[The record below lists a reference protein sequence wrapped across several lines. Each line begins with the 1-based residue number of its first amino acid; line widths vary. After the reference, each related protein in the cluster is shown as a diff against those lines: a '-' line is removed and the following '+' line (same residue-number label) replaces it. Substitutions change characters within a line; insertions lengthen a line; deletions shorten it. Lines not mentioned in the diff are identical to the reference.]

1 MRRWR
6 GRRCV
11 RRRCGGRRR
20 LAIKA
25 DRLVECPKR
34 LEDRRGARLA
44 AHRGWA
50 VDAIADKLAGVRL
63 VAVAPKVRRVD
74 AVRAAAE
81 AVVFLQLIAEQLDGP
96 RLDLVEPV
104 DRERILGRLRPRER
118 WLSGRPRCADTWL
131 LCLHLVS
138 NTFGQHLCNRRHQQ
152 AQHQLRS

>member
-50 VDAIADKLAGVRL
+50 VDAIADKLAGVTL
-63 VAVAPKVRRVD
+63 VAVAPRYG
-74 AVRAAAE
+74 E
-81 AVVFLQLIAEQLDGP
+81 LMP
-96 RLDLVEPV
+96 
-104 DRERILGRLRPRER
+104 
-118 WLSGRPRCADTWL
+118 CARQPKPL
-131 LCLHLVS
+131 YFS
-138 NTFGQHLCNRRHQQ
+138 
-152 AQHQLRS
+152 SS